1 MSSSAAASASAP
13 MSFGILHGRRDDMT
27 RIDSPCAA
35 PAETTV
41 QALARVEAECDW
53 SDALTRLAEALAAA
67 QAERPAAGARR
78 PVD

>member
-1 MSSSAAASASAP
+1 
-13 MSFGILHGRRDDMT
+13 MT
-27 RIDSPCAA
+27 RTEFPSAV

-53 SDALTRLAEALAAA
+53 SDALVRLAEVLAAA
-67 QAERPAAGARR
+67 QAERPAAGGRH